1 MDTITTDTSTDELRT
16 MANAIR
22 VLSMDAVQA
31 ANSGH
36 PGMPMGMADV
46 ATVLF
51 SRFLSF
57 DPSEPE
63 WPDRDRF
70 VLSAGHGSM
79 LLYSL
84 LWLTGYRGVEL
95 DHLRAFRQIGSP
107 AAGHPEYGHLP
118 GIETTTGPLGQ
129 GIANGVGMA
138 IAERLL
144 REEYGSDICDHRTFV
159 LAGDGCLME
168 GISQEA
174 ISLAGHMELD
184 HLIVLFDDNHIS
196 IDGATDLAVSD
207 NQLARFA
214 ASNWHTIAVDGHD
227 TAAIE
232 AAIAEADQA
241 DRPSIVAC
249 RTTIGFGAPNKEG
262 TAAAHGA
269 ALGEDEIAATRA
281 RLEWTAPS
289 FEIPTPIL
297 DAWRR
302 VGEAGVTSRTE
313 WETRV
318 ETLPESTR
326 TDLLARLQGLEPTAV
341 RESLRQV
348 RTAFSVDRPKL
359 ATRKSS
365 ELVLSAITPD
375 YPALLGGSADLSG
388 SNLTLT
394 TAHKPI
400 EPRDFHG
407 NYIHYGV
414 REHAMAAAM
423 NGIAL
428 HQGHLPYG
436 GTFLVFADYSR
447 PALRMAAIMGLDVI
461 HVMTHDS
468 IGLGE
473 DGTTHQPVEHLAAL
487 RVIPGLQVIRP
498 ADAVETAEAW
508 EIALRRDGTPTVL
521 CLSRQGLP
529 VARDTV
535 GLGDAN
541 RVADGAYLLRE
552 PDGGR
557 DVTLLA
563 SGSEVA
569 IAVEAA
575 ESLATEGVAA
585 AVVSM
590 PCWELFATQDADAQN
605 MVLGEAPR
613 IGIEAAVEGIWRRWL
628 RPEDQFIGMDGFGES
643 GPGPELYDHFGI
655 TAAAVAAK
663 ARLAT
668 NGSIAR
674 NSQ

>member
-1 MDTITTDTSTDELRT
+1 MDAIPNTQLSTEELDL

-22 VLSMDAVQA
+22 ALSMDAVQA

-46 ATVLF
+46 ASVLF

-57 DPSEPE
+57 DPSCPD

-70 VLSAGHGSM
+70 VLSAGHGCM

-84 LWLTGYRGVEL
+84 LWLTGYEGVEL
-95 DHLRAFRQIGSP
+95 DHIRSFRQLGSP

-129 GIANGVGMA
+129 GLANGVGMA

-144 REEYGSDICDHRTFV
+144 REQYGPDVCDHRTFV
-159 LAGDGCLME
+159 VAGDGCLME
-168 GISQEA
+168 GISHEA
-174 ISLAGHMELD
+174 ISMAGHMGLD
-184 HLIVLFDDNHIS
+184 RLIVLFDDNHIS
-196 IDGATDLAVSD
+196 IDGDTDLAVSD
-207 NQLARFA
+207 DQLARFS
-214 ASNWHTIAVDGHD
+214 ASNWHTVAVDGHD
-227 TAAIE
+227 HVAIGR
-232 AAIAEADQA
+232 AIAEAIETN
-241 DRPSIVAC
+241 RPSIVAC
-249 RTTIGFGAPNKEG
+249 RTKIGFGAPNKEG
-262 TAAAHGA
+262 TSAVHGA
-269 ALGEDEIAATRA
+269 ALGEEEIAATRE
-281 RLEWTAPS
+281 RLRWTAPP
-289 FEIPTPIL
+289 FDIPTPIL
-297 DAWRR
+297 DTWRR
-302 VGEAGVTSRTE
+302 CGEKGKTSRIA
-313 WETRV
+313 WEARV
-318 ETLPESTR
+318 EGLPDSARNEF
-326 TDLLARLQGLEPTAV
+326 LARLEDVEPAEV
-341 RESLRQV
+341 RPALRDL
-348 RTAFSVDRPKL
+348 RTAFSKDKPNI

-365 ELVLSAITPD
+365 ELVLSAITPE

-394 TAHKPI
+394 TAHKVI
-400 EPRDFHG
+400 SNAEFSG

-423 NGIAL
+423 NGIVL
-428 HQGHLPYG
+428 HRGHLPYG

-447 PALRMAAIMGLDVI
+447 PALRLAAIMGLDVI

-473 DGTTHQPVEHLAAL
+473 DGTTHQPVEHLASL

-508 EIALRRDGTPTVL
+508 EVALARDETPTVL

-529 VARDTV
+529 VLRTNV
-535 GLGDAN
+535 GVEDSN
-541 RVADGAYLLRE
+541 RVAQGAYVLQE
-552 PDGGR
+552 PDGRR

-569 IAVEAA
+569 VAVDAA
-575 ESLATEGVAA
+575 EMLAREDIAA

-590 PCWELFATQDADAQN
+590 PCWELFAAQDADTKAQ
-605 MVLGEAPR
+605 VLGDAPR
-613 IGIEAAVEGIWRRWL
+613 IGVEAAVEGTWPRWL
-628 RPEDQFIGMDGFGES
+628 RPDDRFVGMHGFGQS

-655 TAAAVAAK
+655 TAAAVAAV
-663 ARLAT
+663 AQLV
-668 NGSIAR
+668 IPI
-674 NSQ
+674 Q